1 MKTLLTPCLIGAAL
15 TLAACGNPNDATV
28 DESAMNALPD
38 EQTTDPDTM
47 STFEGA
53 GDTTSAAG
61 AGATT
66 GAMDGGRAGDDGLP
80 SHDAARGGAEDAID
94 SPETGGAAGDGGPPG
109 GPQS

>member
-1 MKTLLTPCLIGAAL
+1 MPVTKQLLTPSLIGAAL
-15 TLAACGNPNDATV
+15 ALAACGSPEEPPAGEGPANV
-28 DESAMNALPD
+28 LPD
-38 EQTTDPDTM
+38 EDTTDADAM

-80 SHDAARGGAEDAID
+80 TDDAARGGPEDAID
-94 SPETGGAAGDGGPPG
+94 SPETLPA
-109 GPQS
+109 Q